1 MTGRLVVAVTGASG
15 TMLARSVLLG
25 LGEAGIERHLVLSAA
40 GHRTASFELPG
51 EPLSKLAEVV
61 YSWRDIGAP
70 IASGSYPTDGML
82 VVPCSIR
89 TLSSIAYGISDTLLT
104 RAADVTLKERRR
116 LVLSVRETPL
126 HLGHLRAMVA
136 ATEAGAIVAPPM
148 PAFYDRPATVDE
160 LVDQMAARLLGLFGV
175 PLPGASR
182 WAGDGRRT
190 EAGQARAAENGE
202 LGEEETLE
210 DGAETTEW

>member
-15 TMLARSVLLG
+15 TVLARSVLLG
-25 LGEAGIERHLVLSAA
+25 LGEAGIERHLVVSAA
-40 GHRTASFELPG
+40 GHRTASFELAG
-51 EPLSKLAEVV
+51 EPLAKLAEVV

-82 VVPCSIR
+82 VVPCSVR
-89 TLSSIAYGISDTLLT
+89 TLSSIAYGISDTLVT

-160 LVDQMAARLLGLFGV
+160 LVEQMAARLLGLFGV
-175 PLPGASR
+175 PLPGPSR

-190 EAGQARAAENGE
+190 EAEQARAAANGE
-202 LGEEETLE
+202 PGEEETLE
-210 DGAETTEW
+210 DEPERTEW